1 MAGQVLEDKGAVS
14 EEDEVCLRQVPL
26 ADIDLALVEERVSL
40 GWGVSTELGKHA
52 QTSWWM
58 VSAARAQYLKPMRGF
73 QSNFFAFS
81 PSSCGVMGFPPMP
94 RSVAFILALTGGDAR
109 LTRELIWRLPEAETV
124 VGMEVEMESTRMAG
138 LGREGVWPRSGGLGV
153 QKYPKLLE
161 AGVLM
166 HERRQKM
173 AAWLLRRDCAS
184 ESDEQRTVEGWRG
197 CRESCLSVVHN
208 RMSNLQPSSQQQLAD
223 PTIALHRQPH
233 TRAT

>member
-1 MAGQVLEDKGAVS
+1 
-14 EEDEVCLRQVPL
+14 
-26 ADIDLALVEERVSL
+26 
-40 GWGVSTELGKHA
+40 
-52 QTSWWM
+52 
-58 VSAARAQYLKPMRGF
+58 
-73 QSNFFAFS
+73 
-81 PSSCGVMGFPPMP
+81 
-94 RSVAFILALTGGDAR
+94 VAFILALTGGDAR

-138 LGREGVWPRSGGLGV
+138 LGREGVWSRSGGLGV